1 MTLNFCPWCNLLGQ
15 PTMPEL
21 LHFQL
26 ADGSHISIPKQV
38 GIHYRSFGTHLLQD
52 STGSHISALAERE
65 GRNAENIN
73 TAILQEWLRGEGK
86 TWDTL
91 VSVLRKCGL
100 GELASKIQQAKSQ
113 SSEAN

>member
-1 MTLNFCPWCNLLGQ
+1 
-15 PTMPEL
+15 MPEL

-26 ADGSHISIPKQV
+26 ADGSHINIPREV
-38 GIHYRSFGTHLLQD
+38 GTHYRSFGTHLLQD

-73 TAILQEWLRGEGK
+73 IAILEKWLSGEGVEHK

-91 VSVLRKCGL
+91 ASVFSKSGK
-100 GELASKIQQAKSQ
+100 GELARKIQQAKQ
-113 SSEAN
+113 II

>member
-1 MTLNFCPWCNLLGQ
+1 
-15 PTMPEL
+15 MPKL

-26 ADGSHISIPKQV
+26 ADGNHISIPKEV
-38 GIHYRSFGTHLLQD
+38 GMHYRSFGTHLLQD

-73 TAILQEWLRGEGK
+73 IAILQEWLSGEGLEHK

-91 VSVLRKCGL
+91 ALVLSKSGK
-100 GELASKIQQAKSQ
+100 GELARKIQQAKPSD
-113 SSEAN
+113 SRPK